1 MRRRLLPIVALVFA
15 FALVA
20 AACGGKTPATS
31 SGSPAETSEASPTES
46 EGGTITIGSDQANDH
61 GSQDVSGASGSV
73 EVEMDDFY
81 FKPTTLQGTAGQTV
95 KLELKNEG
103 TALHNFTL
111 EDQNIDQDVQP
122 DGTESVEVT
131 IPQSGSIE
139 FFCKYHRTS
148 GMAGQLT
155 AA

>member
-1 MRRRLLPIVALVFA
+1 MRRKLLPLVVFVFV

-20 AACGGKTPATS
+20 AACGGKKVTSS
-31 SGSPAETSEASPTES
+31 SGSPTETSEASPSES

-61 GSQDVSGASGSV
+61 GSKDISGKDEA
-73 EVEMDDFY
+73 ELELDNFY
-81 FKPTTLQGTAGQTV
+81 FEPTTFTGDAGAKV

-139 FFCKYHRTS
+139 FFCKYHRTR